1 MSKINISTC
10 KSAVYEGNGKSR
22 CVIWDDNLK
31 GFGLR
36 VYPTGRKAFI
46 LSYRASGR
54 KKLYTIGEYGVLTPQ
69 QARQEAQKLLAMV
82 GQGEDPKDRR
92 RKARESQ
99 VVTSEL
105 VGLYLERHAPRKKTG
120 RQDER
125 MLGLYL
131 PNSWQKRELKGITR
145 ADVAKLHQ
153 KLGHNNGPYAANRFL
168 ALLRKMFNLAV
179 DWGLLPESHPNPC
192 TRIEQFKEEKRERF
206 VTPEELPKLWQ
217 AIQTEESPYW
227 RGFFLLNLFLG
238 ARKGEI
244 LAMRWEDIDIKR
256 GIWLIPETK
265 AGRSHHLPLPLEAI
279 EVLKNLPV
287 LQSSEWVF
295 PSHGKTG
302 HLAEPKSAW
311 ARICLRA
318 SLKNIRIHDL
328 RRTVGSWLAA
338 QGESLPMI
346 GKVLNHSQPSSTAI
360 YARLHIDPVRE
371 AMEKHSRNL
380 SKVLAN
386 SDKGTSK

>member
-10 KSAVYEGNGKSR
+10 KNAVYEGDGKSR
-22 CVIWDDNLK
+22 YVMWDDNLK

-69 QARQEAQKLLAMV
+69 QARQEAQKLLAIV

-105 VGLYLERHAPRKKTG
+105 VRLYLERHAPRKKTG

-131 PNSWQKRELKGITR
+131 PNSWRKRELKGITR

-153 KLGHNNGPYAANRFL
+153 KLGTNNGPYAANRFL

-179 DWGLLPESHPNPC
+179 DWGLLPEGHPNPC
-192 TRIEQFKEEKRERF
+192 TRIKQFKEKKRERF
-206 VTPEELPKLWQ
+206 VTPKELPKLWQ
-217 AIQTEESPYW
+217 AIQVEENVYW
-227 RGFFLLNLFLG
+227 RGFFLLNLLLG
-238 ARKGEI
+238 ARRGEI
-244 LAMRWEDIDIKR
+244 LAMRWEDLDLEQ
-256 GIWLIPETK
+256 GIWHIPETK
-265 AGRSHHLPLPLEAI
+265 AGRSHYLPLPIEAL

-287 LQSSEWVF
+287 HQGSEWVF

-302 HLAEPKSAW
+302 HLAEPKGAW
-311 ARICLRA
+311 TRVCHRA
-318 SLKNIRIHDL
+318 GLKNIRIHDL
-328 RRTVGSWLAA
+328 RRTVGSWMAA

-371 AMEKHSRNL
+371 AMEKHSRNI
-380 SKVLAN
+380 SRVLATAP
-386 SDKGTSK
+386 KE